1 MNRRALLAYALAVLV
16 LVLDQASKHWIL
28 DVFDLPARVSVEVA
42 GPLYLTM
49 VWNEGVSF
57 GLLRVLGTAFVGMLG
72 TSATE
77 FATRQIASSSVD
89 KLLAL
94 VLIGYGVH
102 LFWTHRQRT
111 ASEHG
116 WLPPAA
122 GSSRGS
128 MACSAGE

>member
-1 MNRRALLAYALAVLV
+1 MHALFHLVVTLAPLVAFASVSPVVFFSANTAVSSEG
-16 LVLDQASKHWIL
+16 QRGGWS
-28 DVFDLPARVSVEVA
+28 FVA
-42 GPLYLTM
+42 GNA
-49 VWNEGVSF
+49 VV
-57 GLLRVLGTAFVGMLG
+57 LRVLGTAFVGMLG
-72 TSATE
+72 TTATE
-77 FATRQIASSSVD
+77 FATRQIASSIVD